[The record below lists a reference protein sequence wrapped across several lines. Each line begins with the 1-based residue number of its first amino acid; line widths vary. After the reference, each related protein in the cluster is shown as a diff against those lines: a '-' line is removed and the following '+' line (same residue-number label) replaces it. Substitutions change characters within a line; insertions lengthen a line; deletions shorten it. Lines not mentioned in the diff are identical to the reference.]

1 MARYRAPLRGLVT
14 HILQSCIQANPTA
27 DPCEAMHYLG
37 FFGIEKKVVAM
48 IADWIKKPSN

>member
-1 MARYRAPLRGLVT
+1 MT